1 MSSELFDRENYRQG
15 KLGLNIAHFSK
26 YHEQVKNSLK
36 DNLQELKTERMD
48 S

>member
-1 MSSELFDRENYRQG
+1 MSSELSDRETYRKG
-15 KLGLNIAHFSK
+15 RLGLNIAHFSK
-26 YHEQVKNSLK
+26 YHEQVKYSLK